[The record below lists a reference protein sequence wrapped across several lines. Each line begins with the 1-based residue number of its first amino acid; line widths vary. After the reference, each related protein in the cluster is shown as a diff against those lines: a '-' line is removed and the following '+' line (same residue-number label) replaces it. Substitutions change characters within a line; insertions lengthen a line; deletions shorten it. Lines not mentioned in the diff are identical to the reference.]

1 MRTSISLPGC
11 VRRVVRCCVL
21 ISLGTSA
28 AMHGAIAR
36 DLDTRDADTQ
46 YADKRAR
53 IDYTLHCSG
62 CHGMDGLGKPT
73 AGIPVFTDQVG
84 HFLRM
89 PEGRA
94 FLMQVPG
101 LLGARLPDERA
112 AAVTTWM
119 VRAFA
124 GPSLPPDFV
133 PYTAEEAKRYRESRP
148 ADVIGRRNALYR
160 QLLEHGYAIQ

>member
-1 MRTSISLPGC
+1 MKTSIRLPGF
-11 VRRVVRCCVL
+11 VRRAVHCFVL
-21 ISLGTSA
+21 IAIGA
-28 AMHGAIAR
+28 PVPIHDAMAR
-36 DLDTRDADTQ
+36 DLDTRAADTQ

-73 AGIPVFTDQVG
+73 AGIPVFADQVG

-101 LLGARLPDERA
+101 LLGARLPDDRA

>member
-1 MRTSISLPGC
+1 MKTSTRLLGF
-11 VRRVVRCCVL
+11 VLVVVGAAVPEQVVL
-21 ISLGTSA
+21 
-28 AMHGAIAR
+28 AR
-36 DLDTRDADTQ
+36 DNDSRTAET
-46 YADKRAR
+46 RAR
-53 IDYTLHCSG
+53 TDYTLHCSG

-73 AGIPVFTDQVG
+73 AGIPVFTGQVG

-101 LLGARLPDERA
+101 LLSARLPDDRA

-124 GPSLPPDFV
+124 GPSLPPDFT

-160 QLLEHGYAIQ
+160 QLLDHGYAIQ

>member
-1 MRTSISLPGC
+1 MKTSISLPGF
-11 VRRVVRCCVL
+11 VRRLLRCCVL
-21 ISLGTSA
+21 ISIGTSVS
-28 AMHGAIAR
+28 MHGAIAR
-36 DLDTRDADTQ
+36 DTDTQYTDQQ

-101 LLGARLPDERA
+101 LLGARLPDDRA

-124 GPSLPPDFV
+124 GPSLPPDFM